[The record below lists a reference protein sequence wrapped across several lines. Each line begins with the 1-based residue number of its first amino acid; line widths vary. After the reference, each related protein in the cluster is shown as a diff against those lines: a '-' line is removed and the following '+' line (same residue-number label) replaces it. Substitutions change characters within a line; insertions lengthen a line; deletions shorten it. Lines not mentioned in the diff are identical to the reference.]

1 MSSRELKLQVV
12 LSALDKIT
20 GPLKQ
25 ITQGSG
31 ATAKALR
38 ENQAEL
44 KRLQAA
50 QGNLKSFQQ
59 LRVQATQTNSAM
71 LENQRRLAAV
81 SQEIS
86 RATSPTKALL
96 AERDKLT
103 RQTATLTT
111 RYQQERSRMMELTRE
126 LKGTDT
132 GTGSLTSR
140 QQQLADRINKA
151 TEAVSKHKNALS
163 QLGEMQKR
171 SAALSDQHG
180 KSMRKVAM
188 MGGLGAGGI
197 AVGQRV
203 YSQASRMLTPGVAFG
218 EQMSELQA
226 ISRLDKDDD
235 RFVKLSQQARDLGA
249 STAFTAADAAAG
261 QTFLARA
268 GFSPEAIHASM
279 QDMLNL
285 ALANKMDLAR
295 TADIASNISSAFK
308 IDPEAAGSMQ
318 RVGDVLSGVAA
329 RTNVN
334 LESLGDTMKYLGGA
348 EDLNI
353 SLEQAAAMAG
363 LMGNIGIQGSQAGT
377 AMRAMMN
384 RLTAPA
390 KGGIK
395 AMEAIGLKVADS
407 NGQMRDMPDLLQD
420 IAKATEHMGNVQR
433 KQIMKDIFGTE
444 AGSGMTELV
453 SAMAS
458 GDLLP
463 LLNELQNGVTG
474 ENAKMANIMADN
486 ISGDLKGL
494 VSAWQ
499 EVGIAMTVANDGPIR
514 QMVQSITGAV
524 RWIGEWVKENPKLA
538 GTLGKIIGIVAVVA
552 TVFGTLAVTAATI
565 LGPLSLLRFAFGHL
579 LLNGPMLIGMFK
591 GIGTAVLVMGKLLM
605 ANPIFI
611 AIAMLAGAAYMIYR
625 NWDGMVGGF
634 KLMWEGFSAWWSDKA
649 AILGQDWAFLSDAIS
664 AHWGEMVGGAKQIWV
679 DLGSFFSNLWST
691 VTSAFS
697 GGIGSVT
704 ALLMDW
710 SPLGVFWQLFQPV
723 LDWFG
728 LDLPAKFSEFG
739 ANIINGLVSGITNM
753 AGAAKDAVV
762 GVASNVTGWF
772 KDALGIRSPSRVFA
786 ALGGDTV
793 AGLSVGIQANADGPL
808 KRIGELGKKLTAA
821 AGLSIP
827 LLAGAAEP
835 LQFDNRAPLSANR
848 PATAASGGDTIT
860 IHVHAAPG
868 MDTAELARLVQQELH
883 KAQLQK
889 QMYNRSRL
897 GDLE

>member
-1 MSSRELKLQVV
+1 MSSRALKLQVI
-12 LSALDKIT
+12 LNALDKVT

-31 ATAKALR
+31 EAAKALR

-50 QGNLKSFQQ
+50 QGNLKSYQQ
-59 LRVQATQTNSAM
+59 MRAQATQTNSAL

-86 RATSPTKALL
+86 RSTSPTKALL

-111 RYQQERSRMMELTRE
+111 RYQQERGRMMELARE
-126 LKGTDT
+126 LKSTDT
-132 GTGSLTSR
+132 GTGSLSSR
-140 QQQLADRINKA
+140 KQQLADRINKA

-171 SAALSDQHG
+171 SAALNDQHA

-197 AVGQRV
+197 EVGRRTF
-203 YSQASRMLTPGVAFG
+203 SQASRMLAPGVTFG
-218 EQMSELQA
+218 EQMSELRA
-226 ISRLDKDDD
+226 VSRMDADDD
-235 RFVKLSQQARDLGA
+235 RFLKLRQQARDLGA

-285 ALANKMDLAR
+285 ALANKMDLGRA
-295 TADIASNISSAFK
+295 ADIASNISSAFK

-334 LESLGDTMKYLGGA
+334 LEMLGETMKYLGGA

-384 RLTAPA
+384 RLTAPE
-390 KGGIK
+390 KSGIK

-407 NGQMRDMPDLLQD
+407 NGQMRDMPDILAD

-486 ISGDLKGL
+486 IGGDLKGL

-499 EVGIAMTVANDGPIR
+499 EVGIAMTDANGGPIR
-514 QMVQSITGAV
+514 ELIQSITGAV

-538 GTLGKIIGIVAVVA
+538 GTLGKIVGIIAVVA

-591 GIGTAVLVMGKLLM
+591 GIGTAVLGLGKLLM

-625 NWDGMVGGF
+625 NWDDMVSGF
-634 KLMWEGFSAWWSDKA
+634 KLLLEGFGAWWADKT
-649 AILGQDWAFLSDAIS
+649 AILAQDWEYLTGWLSTKWDALWDGITE
-664 AHWGEMVGGAKQIWV
+664 AAGGIWE
-679 DLGSFFSNLWST
+679 SIT
-691 VTSAFS
+691 TAFS
-697 GGIGSVT
+697 GAAHCGGC
-704 ALLMDW
+704 
-710 SPLGVFWQLFQPV
+710 SPV
-723 LDWFG
+723 DG
-728 LDLPAKFSEFG
+728 LVPAKYFLPNLPAC
-739 ANIINGLVSGITNM
+739 T
-753 AGAAKDAVV
+753 
-762 GVASNVTGWF
+762 
-772 KDALGIRSPSRVFA
+772 
-786 ALGGDTV
+786 
-793 AGLSVGIQANADGPL
+793 
-808 KRIGELGKKLTAA
+808 
-821 AGLSIP
+821 
-827 LLAGAAEP
+827 
-835 LQFDNRAPLSANR
+835 
-848 PATAASGGDTIT
+848 
-860 IHVHAAPG
+860 
-868 MDTAELARLVQQELH
+868 
-883 KAQLQK
+883 
-889 QMYNRSRL
+889 
-897 GDLE
+897 